1 MQQKKSNNIIVY
13 FFLLILVSSI
23 NTVSVDN
30 LELNKVKNINIFG
43 LEQIHKNPLLDNLHK
58 LELENIFFLNKIK
71 IQNVLDD
78 NPLIDIYSVKKIY
91 PNGLNINVK
100 KTYFIAKIKKN
111 EKFLYVGNNGKL
123 SDVNLSDYE
132 LPYIF
137 GIPKISEFLKF
148 KKIVDQSNFEYS
160 QIKFLYYFKSNRW
173 DLELKNN
180 ILIKLPEQVTK
191 EDLDK
196 ILIFFENIDLK
207 DKKVVDARIKNQ
219 IIVLNGKE
227 N

>member
-1 MQQKKSNNIIVY
+1 M
-13 FFLLILVSSI
+13 
-23 NTVSVDN
+23 
-30 LELNKVKNINIFG
+30 
-43 LEQIHKNPLLDNLHK
+43 
-58 LELENIFFLNKIK
+58 
-71 IQNVLDD
+71 LDD
-78 NPLIDIYSVKKIY
+78 NPLIDIYSIKKIY
-91 PNGLNINVK
+91 PNALNINVK

>member
-1 MQQKKSNNIIVY
+1 MQQKKSNNIIAY

-23 NTVSVDN
+23 NNVSVDN

-43 LEQIHKNPLLDNLHK
+43 LEQIHKNLLLDNLHK
-58 LELENIFFLNKIK
+58 LKLENIFFLNKIK

-78 NPLIDIYSVKKIY
+78 NPLIDIYSIKKIY
-91 PNGLNINVK
+91 PNALNINVK